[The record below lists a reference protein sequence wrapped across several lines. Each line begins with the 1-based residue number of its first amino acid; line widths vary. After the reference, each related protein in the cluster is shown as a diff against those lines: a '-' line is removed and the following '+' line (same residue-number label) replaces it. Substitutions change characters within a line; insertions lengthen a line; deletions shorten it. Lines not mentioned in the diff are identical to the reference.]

1 MNLVVVLIGGLVTW
15 RLSYMIVKETGP
27 LAIFARFR
35 AHLAKKQ
42 QKMGGMFDLVSCI
55 ACTSVY
61 MGAVTALCFAYGPL
75 TWILYT
81 LSFSAVAVLIER
93 LKGV

>member
-1 MNLVVVLIGGLVTW
+1 MDLIAVVIGGLVTW
-15 RLSYMIVKETGP
+15 RVSYMIVKETGP

-35 AHLAKKQ
+35 AYLAQKQ

-61 MGAVTALCFAYGPL
+61 IGSVTALCFAYGPI

-81 LSFSAVAVLIER
+81 LSFSAVAVLVER